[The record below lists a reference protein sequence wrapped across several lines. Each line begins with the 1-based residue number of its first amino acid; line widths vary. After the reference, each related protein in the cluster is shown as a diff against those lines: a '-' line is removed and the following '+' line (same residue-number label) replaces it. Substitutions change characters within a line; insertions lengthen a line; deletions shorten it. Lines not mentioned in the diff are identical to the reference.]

1 MKNSLSSTFLLTMSL
16 CVSIFVT
23 AQDSVRTVSVSPLEA
38 ARVEPYQVQVT
49 YNKTTHLLFPSSIRY
64 VDLGSDLLAASKGES
79 VSNVLRIKSAVKHF
93 DEETN
98 FSVITEDGKFY
109 SFNVMYSPYPD
120 ILNYDMIQLQRAQEK
135 IAFADVT
142 FEDLNGSSSN
152 LTEAVLKNLYSRKA
166 RTIRHIGSK
175 SYGILFSLKGL
186 YVHDSKFYF
195 VIDIRND
202 SQLSYEIDYISFI
215 IRDKKNLKRTVSQDK
230 VINPLRIY
238 HQMAN
243 IEHRSKQQ
251 SVFLLDQFTLL
262 ENQVLE
268 IEVFEKNGG
277 RHQKFELDNDN
288 LVHAMVVDQLHLK
301 LD

>member
-1 MKNSLSSTFLLTMSL
+1 MKNSLSTTILLTIFLGLSVFVPAQDRVQE
-16 CVSIFVT
+16 VSI
-23 AQDSVRTVSVSPLEA
+23 SPLEA
-38 ARVEPYQVQVT
+38 ARIEPYDVQVT
-49 YNKTTHLLFPSSIRY
+49 YNKTTHLLFPSAIRY

-79 VSNVLRIKSAVKHF
+79 VSNVLRIKSAVPQF

-109 SFNVMYSPYPD
+109 NFNVLYSAYPD
-120 ILNYDMIQLQRAQEK
+120 ILNYDMLQYHRAQEK
-135 IAFADVT
+135 TPSSEVN
-142 FEDLNGSSSN
+142 FEDLRGSSSL
-152 LTEAVLKNLYSRKA
+152 LTETVLKNLYSRKG
-166 RTIRHIGSK
+166 RTVRHIGSR

-195 VIDIRND
+195 VIDIRNS
-202 SQLSYEIDYISFI
+202 SQLSYEIDYISFT

-230 VINPLRIY
+230 VISPLRIY
-238 HQMAN
+238 YQMEHIA
-243 IEHRSKQQ
+243 HRSEQQ

-268 IEVFEKNGG
+268 VEVYEKNGG
-277 RHQKFELDNDN
+277 RHQKFKLDNDD
-288 LVHAMVVDQLHLK
+288 LVRAKVVDQLHLK